1 MQRGRLL
8 IFLGLLLLLGVGVL
22 ALVFFLRGG
31 GPLAPPTPTPE
42 APPAP
47 VVEMTQ
53 IVIAV
58 QPIERG
64 QLVAADSVAL
74 APWPVTSRP
83 SGSFT
88 DVALA
93 VGKQARN
100 DIEPGQ
106 PILETMLTTSPN
118 ELADIGSDAAL
129 KIPEGRVAITLP
141 MTRLSGV
148 GYALAEGDHVNV
160 LVALQFVD
168 VNEDSQTLT
177 PDKFLVLVKT
187 TDPTTQ
193 QVTFSTLDLGNA
205 GDFLEDNPLAP
216 DAQILVSP
224 SEAQRPRLVVQQVVQ
239 DAVVLKVGTFS
250 DKDVNIALPTATP
263 LPEGT
268 PPPPP
273 TAVPPPDIITLMVA
287 PQDSLVLNYFMFADA
302 KFTLALRSAGDTS
315 LVETES
321 VTLPYVI
328 ERFRISVPT
337 RLTYAL
343 EPAVRTLTTPV
354 LPNEPSPV
362 IIPLPDGTY
371 VCGGANCP

>member
-31 GPLAPPTPTPE
+31 GLLPQATPTPE

-64 QLVAADSVAL
+64 QLVPADSVAL

-83 SGSFT
+83 SGSLT
-88 DVALA
+88 APELA
-93 VGKQARN
+93 VGKLARN

-129 KIPEGRVAITLP
+129 KIPEGRVAITMP
-141 MTRLSGV
+141 MTRLSAV

-168 VNEDSQTLT
+168 VNEDLQSAT
-177 PDKFLVLVKT
+177 PDQFLVLLKT
-187 TDPTTQ
+187 TDPTTG
-193 QVTFSTLDLGNA
+193 QVSFSTLDLGSANQ
-205 GDFLEDNPLAP
+205 FLDDNPLAP
-216 DAQILVSP
+216 DAQILVRP
-224 SEAQRPRLVVQQVVQ
+224 SEAQRPRLVVQQIIQ

-302 KFTLALRSAGDTS
+302 KFTLALRSAGDTT

-328 ERFRISVPT
+328 ETFRISVPT

-343 EPAVRTLTTPV
+343 EPAVRTLTTPT
-354 LPNEPSPV
+354 LPNEPAPV
-362 IIPLPDGTY
+362 IIPLPDGRY

>member
-8 IFLGLLLLLGVGVL
+8 IFLGLLLFLGVGVL
-22 ALVFFLRGG
+22 ALLFFLRGG
-31 GPLAPPTPTPE
+31 IGGIAAEPTPDVTPV
-42 APPAP
+42 PA
-47 VVEMTQ
+47 VEMTQ
-53 IVIAV
+53 ILIAV

-64 QLVAADSVAL
+64 QLVPAESVAL

-83 SGSFT
+83 SGALT
-88 DVALA
+88 DIGLA

-100 DIEPGQ
+100 SIEPGQ

-118 ELADIGSDAAL
+118 ELAEIGSDAAL
-129 KIPEGRVAITLP
+129 RIPEGRVAITLP

-148 GYALAEGDHVNV
+148 GYALTEGDHVNV

-168 VNEDSQTLT
+168 VNEDTQTIS
-177 PDKFLVLVKT
+177 PDRWLVITSV

-193 QVTFSTLDLGNA
+193 ATTFSTLDLQDA
-205 GDFLEDNPLAP
+205 GEFLPGSPLGEDA
-216 DAQILVSP
+216 DILVHP
-224 SEAQRPRLVVQQVVQ
+224 SEVQRPRLVVQQVVQ
-239 DAVVLKVGTFS
+239 DAIVLKVGSFA
-250 DKDVNIALPTATP
+250 DVDVNIALPTATP

-273 TAVPPPDIITLMVA
+273 TPIPPPDIITLMVQ
-287 PQDSLVLNYFMFADA
+287 PQDSLVLNYFMFAEA
-302 KFTLALRSAGDTS
+302 KFTLALRSAGDPTMI
-315 LVETES
+315 EAES

-343 EPAVRTLTTPV
+343 EPAVRVLQAPV
-354 LPNEPSPV
+354 LPNEPLPV
-362 IIPLPDGTY
+362 LIPLPDGSLI
-371 VCGGANCP
+371 CGGANCP

>member
-8 IFLGLLLLLGVGVL
+8 IFLGLLLLLGVGVI
-22 ALVFFLRGG
+22 ALLFFLRGG
-31 GPLAPPTPTPE
+31 LSLTPPTPTPDVT
-42 APPAP
+42 AQP

-64 QLVAADSVAL
+64 QLVPAESLAL

-83 SGSFT
+83 SGSLT
-88 DVALA
+88 DIGLA

-100 DIEPGQ
+100 SIEPGQ

-118 ELADIGSDAAL
+118 ELAEIGSDAAL
-129 KIPEGRVAITLP
+129 RIPEGRVAITMP
-141 MTRLSGV
+141 MTRLSAV

-160 LVALQFVD
+160 LAALQFVD
-168 VNEDSQTLT
+168 VNEDSQTVS
-177 PDKFLVLVKT
+177 PDRYLVVIKT
-187 TDPTTQ
+187 TDAESGAS
-193 QVTFSTLDLGNA
+193 TFSTLDLGDA
-205 GDFLEDNPLAP
+205 GEFITDGPFAP
-216 DAQILVSP
+216 DGQILVHP
-224 SEAQRPRLVVQQVVQ
+224 SEVQRPRLVVQQVVQ
-239 DAVVLKVGTFS
+239 DAIVLKVGTFS
-250 DKDVNIALPTATP
+250 DRDVNIALPTATP

-273 TAVPPPDIITLMVA
+273 TAIPPPDIITLMVQ

-302 KFTLALRSAGDTS
+302 KLTLALRSAGDPT
-315 LVETES
+315 LIEAES

-343 EPAVRTLTTPV
+343 EPAVRTLQAPT
-354 LPNEPSPV
+354 LPNEPPPV
-362 IIPLPDGTY
+362 IIPLPNGTLI
-371 VCGGANCP
+371 CGGANCP